1 MYVNVE
7 VITMT
12 LMIKTMIM
20 VKMMKIVISCAIKD
34 FNNNQRTASKGILY
48 EHKKEERMTKKFD
61 WETQEM
67 IGKDLQGKIIRVPAV
82 SEKFIIFC
90 LWVSFH

>member
-7 VITMT
+7 VIAMT

-34 FNNNQRTASKGILY
+34 FSNNQRTASMRILY
-48 EHKKEERMTKKFD
+48 EHKEERMTKKFD
-61 WETQEM
+61 WEAQEM